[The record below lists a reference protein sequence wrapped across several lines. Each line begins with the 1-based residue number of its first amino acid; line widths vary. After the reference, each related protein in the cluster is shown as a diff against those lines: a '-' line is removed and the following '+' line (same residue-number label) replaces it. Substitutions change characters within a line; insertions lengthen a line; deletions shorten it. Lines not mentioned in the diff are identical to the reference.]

1 MGLPLQHALQQTVLC
16 RVYDLELASC
26 FLSAVR
32 EHLGATLQESLLSF
46 SRQKNE
52 DKTAAL
58 IARWQTLCNER
69 GVAVQQ
75 GVPMNSLIDLSANEE
90 AVATYL
96 SADTLA
102 NAESFLRACISAA
115 NTWALN
121 KVLVADS
128 RFAADRHAAE

>member
-1 MGLPLQHALQQTVLC
+1 M
-16 RVYDLELASC
+16 
-26 FLSAVR
+26 R
-32 EHLGATLQESLLSF
+32 EHLGATVHESLLSF
-46 SRQKNE
+46 SRQSHE
-52 DKTAAL
+52 GKTAAL

-102 NAESFLRACISAA
+102 NAESFLRACVSAA
-115 NTWALN
+115 SIWALN
-121 KVLVADS
+121 KVLVVDC